1 MSHKHLE
8 MKKKNSVFPRVFM
21 ELLNRERSQ
30 EKQDVFKMSEKCNV
44 GLMMVICV
52 AERKLWVN
60 HLKIS

>member
-1 MSHKHLE
+1 
-8 MKKKNSVFPRVFM
+8 M

-44 GLMMVICV
+44 GLMTVICV